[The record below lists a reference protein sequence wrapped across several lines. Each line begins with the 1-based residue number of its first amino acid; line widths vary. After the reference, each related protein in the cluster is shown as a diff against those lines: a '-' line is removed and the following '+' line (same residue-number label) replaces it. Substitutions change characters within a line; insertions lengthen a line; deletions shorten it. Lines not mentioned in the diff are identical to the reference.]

1 MSAVVPADPA
11 LLTMHQAQALLAA
24 GRLSAVELVE
34 SLARRIEALEPR
46 IRCYISL
53 DLEQARGQAAAA
65 DTLRE
70 RGEGGPL
77 CGIPLAIK
85 DCLCTE
91 GLRTTCG
98 SRMLEHFVPPYD
110 ATVIARLRGQGA
122 VILGKL
128 AMDEFAMGSTSETC
142 AFTVPDNPWRAGHV
156 CGGSSGGSA
165 AALSADLCLGTLGS
179 DTGGS
184 IRQPASLCGVAGLKP
199 TYGRVSRYGL
209 VAFASSLD
217 QVGPLGKDVRD
228 CALLLGAIAGHDPR
242 DSTSAA
248 RPVPDY
254 QATLTD
260 GVRGLKIGVPRE
272 YFAAGL
278 DPEVDRR
285 VRAGIEALVR
295 AGAETV
301 AISLPHTEYCVAAYY
316 LIAPAEASSN
326 LARYDGVRYGFRDT
340 GAASLDDMF
349 RRSRS
354 QGFGDEVKR
363 RILIGTYA
371 LSSGY
376 YDAYYKKASQVR
388 SLIMRDYLQAFEH
401 CDLIAS
407 PVVPTTAWPLGG
419 FQGDPLSL
427 YLSDIL
433 TISANLAGVP
443 ALSVPSGLSAAGMP
457 VGLQLQAPHFREDL
471 LLRAGLQV
479 EEAMGGR
486 QRPPLE
492 PAA

>member
-1 MSAVVPADPA
+1 MSPASPTDPA
-11 LLTMHQAQALLAA
+11 LLTIHEAQALLADGA
-24 GRLSAVELVE
+24 LSAVELVE
-34 SLARRIEALEPR
+34 ALARRVEALEPR
-46 IRCYISL
+46 VHCYITRAL
-53 DLEQARGQAAAA
+53 DQARQQALEA
-65 DTLRE
+65 DRMRS
-70 RGEGGPL
+70 RGEGGSL
-77 CGIPLAIK
+77 CGVPFAIK

-91 GLRTTCG
+91 GMRTTCG
-98 SRMLEHFVPPYD
+98 SRMLETFIPPYD
-110 ATVIARLRGQGA
+110 ATVIARLRSQGA
-122 VILGKL
+122 VFLGKL

-142 AFTVPDNPWRAGHV
+142 AYTVPDNPWRAGYV

-165 AALSADLCLGTLGS
+165 AALAADLCLGTLGS

-217 QVGPLGKDVRD
+217 QVGPLGKDIRD
-228 CALLLGAIAGHDPR
+228 CALVLGAIAGHDPR
-242 DSTSAA
+242 DSTSAPQ
-248 RPVPDY
+248 PVPDY
-254 QATLTD
+254 LATLGE
-260 GVRGLKIGVPRE
+260 GVRGLRVGVPRE

-278 DPEVDRR
+278 DPEVDRL

-301 AISLPHTEYCVAAYY
+301 DISLPHTEYCVAAYY

-326 LARYDGVRYGFRDT
+326 LARYDGVRYGFRAQNT
-340 GAASLDDMF
+340 GSLDDMF
-349 RRSRS
+349 RQTRS

-388 SLIMRDYLQAFEH
+388 SLILRDYLQAFER

-407 PVVPTTAWPLGG
+407 PVVPMTAWPLGG
-419 FQGDPLSL
+419 FQGDPLAL

-443 ALSVPSGLSAAGMP
+443 ALSVPAGLSEAGLP

-486 QRPPLE
+486 TRPQL
-492 PAA
+492 

>member
-1 MSAVVPADPA
+1 MSAAQSTDPA
-11 LLTMHQAQALLAA
+11 LLSIHEAQALLSA
-24 GRLSAVELVE
+24 RSLSAVELIE
-34 SLARRIEALEPR
+34 ALTRRIESLEPR
-46 IRCYISL
+46 VRCYITR
-53 DLEQARGQAAAA
+53 DLENARLQAVEA
-65 DTLRE
+65 DRLRE
-70 RGEGGPL
+70 SGQGGPL
-77 CGIPLAIK
+77 CGIPFAIK

-98 SRMLEHFVPPYD
+98 SRMLENFIPPYD
-110 ATVIARLRGQGA
+110 ATVVARLRQQGA
-122 VILGKL
+122 VILGKV

-142 AFTVPDNPWRAGHV
+142 AYTVPDNPWQAGFV

-165 AALSADLCLGTLGS
+165 AALAADLCLGTLGS

-217 QVGPLGKDVRD
+217 QVGPLGKDIRD
-228 CALLLGAIAGHDPR
+228 CALVLGAIAGHDPR

-248 RPVPDY
+248 QAVPDY
-254 QATLTD
+254 LAGLRD
-260 GVRGLKIGVPRE
+260 GVRGLKIGVPAE

-278 DPEVDRR
+278 DPEVDRL
-285 VRAGIEALVR
+285 VRGGIEALVR

-301 AISLPHTEYCVAAYY
+301 EISLPHTEYCVAAYY
-316 LIAPAEASSN
+316 LVAPAEASSN
-326 LARYDGVRYGFRDT
+326 LARYDGVRYGFREQSA
-340 GAASLDDMF
+340 GSLDEMF
-349 RRSRS
+349 RQTRSR
-354 QGFGDEVKR
+354 GFGDEVKR

-388 SLIMRDYLQAFEH
+388 SLILRDYLQAFER

-407 PVVPTTAWPLGG
+407 PVVPMTAWPLGG
-419 FQGDPLSL
+419 FQGDPLAL

-443 ALSVPSGLSAAGMP
+443 ALSVPAGLSAAGLP

-486 QRPPLE
+486 MRPQL
-492 PAA
+492 